1 MLSKTPHSGLDM
13 KRIDLNDIFDD
24 EGKWAIM
31 PSEIVEALKQ
41 AYFELDNQQA
51 RIDGLAEI
59 FHDIMAAQKEMHD
72 IAQRLNTLKMQ
83 PFFTHKLIAELAEP
97 ILRD

>member
-1 MLSKTPHSGLDM
+1 M

-59 FHDIMAAQKEMHD
+59 FLDILDVQTELQD
-72 IAQRLNTLKMQ
+72 IAQRVNTLQMQ
-83 PFFTHKLIAELAEP
+83 PFFTHKLIAELVEP

>member
-1 MLSKTPHSGLDM
+1 M

-31 PSEIVEALKQ
+31 PSEIVEALKE

-59 FHDIMAAQKEMHD
+59 FLDILDVQTELQD
-72 IAQRLNTLKMQ
+72 IAQRVNTLQMQ
-83 PFFTHKLIAELAEP
+83 PFFTHKLIAELVEP